1 MRAPARLRLAV
12 LVTVLALAGVRAATA
27 DPRRF
32 APPPPVVEPS
42 RDAPLPAAPAVRWR
56 DPDEALLEAR
66 RDKKPILLDVETGW
80 SAWCTR
86 MQRRTYADAGV
97 RADIARAFV
106 PSRIDAEEDRRRVQY
121 GGREWSHRGFADRLK
136 VSTYPTTVFL
146 APDGTPITRV
156 PGYVAP
162 ARFRTLLRYVAE
174 GHYRTQS
181 WDEFAGP
188 AAASD
193 EDPGGDDS
201 GPEGHGGHGGGGR
214 P

>member
-1 MRAPARLRLAV
+1 MRRFRVFVLAPAL
-12 LVTVLALAGVRAATA
+12 LALAVALAPSSRPAGA

-32 APPPPVVEPS
+32 AAPPPAQVSSADP
-42 RDAPLPAAPAVRWR
+42 PAVRWR
-56 DPDEALLEAR
+56 EPAAALLEAR
-66 RDKKPILLDVETGW
+66 HDKKPILLDVETGW

-86 MQRRTYADAGV
+86 MQRHTYADPGV

-106 PSRIDAEEDRRRVQY
+106 PARIDAEEDKRRVQY
-121 GGREWSHRGFADRLK
+121 DGRDLSHRGLADRFK

-162 ARFRTLLRYVAE
+162 ARFRLLLRFVAE

-188 AAASD
+188 APEPG
-193 EDPGGDDS
+193 EDPGDGDDDA
-201 GPEGHGGHGGGGR
+201 GGGHGRDHGEGGR
-214 P
+214 R